1 MDTRDKSHAPGRP
14 DARRPDAGSPDA
26 GSPDASHRL
35 TAWVVAVLLAVGLGW
50 GGWRLVAARIGA
62 AELSPSAWLDG
73 SAGAALNKAL
83 ALPRQAD
90 IDTWN
95 AALRYRLLGDLGD
108 QVAMGCPQWLF
119 YRDGLRP
126 PPGVHVFDERLRLM
140 RHWVRELREKQVQVL
155 VVAVPDKSRIESAQ
169 LCGLPVSQPM
179 RQTLDTWQAALRA
192 DGVPFVDLRE
202 ALLAAPAPRF
212 FRTDVHMNAQGAQ
225 AAAARVADAALPLLN
240 GPGTQSFKT
249 EPAPAP
255 QARMGDLIVLAGLEN
270 ARPAWRPALERVSE
284 AKIEPVRGGG
294 LLDEPPPVEVLLAGS
309 SNGRRSQFA
318 ERLGMGLGREVWN
331 MSLDGGQFSGALTMA
346 LNQRAQWPA
355 SLKLV
360 IWEFSENALSL
371 PLTADEQA
379 LLARIP

>member
-1 MDTRDKSHAPGRP
+1 MTPTDN
-14 DARRPDAGSPDA
+14 AGAA
-26 GSPDASHRL
+26 GHRM
-35 TAWVVAVLLAVGLGW
+35 TACVVAVLLAVGLGW
-50 GGWRLVAARIGA
+50 GGWRLAQARISA
-62 AELSPSAWLDG
+62 AQVSPPAWLDG
-73 SAGAALNKAL
+73 SAGAVLNKAL

-90 IDTWN
+90 VDTWN

-126 PPGVHVFDERLRLM
+126 PPGVHVFNERLRLM

-155 VVAVPDKSRIESAQ
+155 VVAVPDKSRIESDR
-169 LCGLPVSQPM
+169 LCGLPVSLPM
-179 RQTLDTWQAALRA
+179 RRTLDDWQQALHA
-192 DGVPFVDLRE
+192 DGVPFVDLRD

-225 AAAARVADAALPLLN
+225 AAAARVAQAALPLL
-240 GPGTQSFKT
+240 GGAGTQAFKT
-249 EPAPAP
+249 DAPGLP
-255 QARMGDLIVLAGLEN
+255 ETRMGDLIVLAGLEQ
-270 ARPAWRPALERVSE
+270 ARPGWRPELERVSE
-284 AKIEPVRGGG
+284 AKIEPVRSGG
-294 LLDEPPPVEVLLAGS
+294 LLDEPPPVEVLLAGT

-331 MSLDGGQFSGALTMA
+331 MSLDGGQFSGALLLA
-346 LNQRAQWPA
+346 LKQRQQWPA